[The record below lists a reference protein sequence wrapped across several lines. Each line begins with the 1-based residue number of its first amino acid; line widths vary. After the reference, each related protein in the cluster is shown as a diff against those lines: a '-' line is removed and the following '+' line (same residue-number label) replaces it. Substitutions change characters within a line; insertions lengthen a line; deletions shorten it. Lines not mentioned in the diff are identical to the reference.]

1 MPPAP
6 RRKKA
11 TRRKPRHPLVERFLA
26 WLVLPWRWLNRLVY
40 WLGWLTLG
48 FLLLVAGVLFTFFST
63 LPDAVNPSFED
74 LQAQAET
81 RVKSRLEAPEAPY
94 RWVPLRQVNRDLLY
108 SVVLAEDARFF
119 QHRGLDYDAL
129 LDAFITNLRR
139 GETAFGGST
148 LTQQTVKNLF
158 LTQEQTYYRK
168 LQEAVLTRR
177 LENRFSKN
185 QILELYLNLAEF
197 GPDIYGVD
205 AASRHYF
212 GKPPAAINAA
222 EGAYLALLLPSPR
235 RYHYTLFQN
244 RNVTP
249 GLERK
254 YRRILMDMRHANY
267 ISQAQLNRYLPL
279 IRKNDWPEGRR

>member
-1 MPPAP
+1 M
-6 RRKKA
+6 
-11 TRRKPRHPLVERFLA
+11 
-26 WLVLPWRWLNRLVY
+26 VLPWRWLNRLVY

>member
-1 MPPAP
+1 MTMPPAT
-6 RRKKA
+6 RKKKTA
-11 TRRKPRHPLVERFLA
+11 RKKSHHPLVVKLLA
-26 WLVLPWRWLNRLVY
+26 GLAVPWRWLNRLVY

-48 FLLLVAGVLFTFFST
+48 FILLVAGVLFTFFYL

-74 LQAQAET
+74 LQAQAEA
-81 RVKSRLEAPEAPY
+81 RVRSQLEATDAFY
-94 RWVPLRQVNRDLLY
+94 QWTPLREVNRDLLY
-108 SVVLAEDARFF
+108 AVVLAEDARFF

-129 LDAFITNLRR
+129 LDALITNLRR

-148 LTQQTVKNLF
+148 LSQQTAKNLF
-158 LTQEQTYYRK
+158 LTQQQTYYRK

-197 GPDIYGVD
+197 GPDIYGVA
-205 AASRHYF
+205 AASRYYF
-212 GKPPAAINAA
+212 DKPPAAINAA
-222 EGAYLALLLPSPR
+222 EGAYLTLLLPSPR

-249 GLERK
+249 GLQRK

-279 IRKNDWPEGRR
+279 IERKDWP

>member
-1 MPPAP
+1 MPPT
-6 RRKKA
+6 RKKKP
-11 TRRKPRHPLVERFLA
+11 TRRKPRHPLVEKLLA
-26 WLVLPWRWLNRLVY
+26 WLAIPWRWLNRLVY

-48 FLLLVAGVLFTFFST
+48 FLVLLVSVLGFFFYS
-63 LPDAVNPSFED
+63 LPDAVNPSFEE
-74 LQAQAET
+74 LQAQAEA
-81 RVKSRLEAPEAPY
+81 RVRAQLEAPDAHY
-94 RWVPLRQVNRDLLY
+94 RWTSLRQVNRDLLY

-148 LTQQTVKNLF
+148 ISQQTVKNLF
-158 LTQEQTYYRK
+158 LTPQQSYYRK

-177 LENRFSKN
+177 LENRLSKN

-197 GPDIYGVD
+197 GPDIYGVE

-222 EGAYLALLLPSPR
+222 EGAYLALMLPSPR

-249 GLERK
+249 GLQRK
-254 YRRILMDMRHANY
+254 YRRILHDMRHANY
-267 ISQAQLNRYLPL
+267 ISQAQLNRYLGL
-279 IRKNDWPEGRR
+279 IQRKDWPERRP